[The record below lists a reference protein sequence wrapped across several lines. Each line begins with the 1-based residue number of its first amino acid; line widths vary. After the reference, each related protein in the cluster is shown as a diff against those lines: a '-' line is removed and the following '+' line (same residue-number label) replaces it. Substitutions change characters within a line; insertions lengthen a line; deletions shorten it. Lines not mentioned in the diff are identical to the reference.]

1 MAQRT
6 GRLTLRA
13 KCRVTRV
20 VAEGGRA
27 RSVEYFDEQ
36 GRERRA
42 KARAVVV
49 ACSAI
54 ETARLLLASGLA
66 NGSGLLGKG
75 LMFSTLAAGYGRFPR
90 SSPAWP
96 ESSERLPFIDRA
108 LQDLPDGPRGTI
120 LFQRP
125 HPNPI
130 FQAEKLAW
138 NRSGPPAFGAELKR
152 RMREF
157 FLETRTIEWESFSEF
172 LAHDGCEVSLD
183 PAVRDSA
190 GQPAARV
197 RIGLHSASLAASD
210 RLAARAREVLAAAG
224 AMRQGETSEERVYTV
239 LQCGTARMGAEAK
252 TSVLDPSCESHEVKG
267 LFVADSSSFC
277 SSGSAPFTLTIMA
290 NAMRVASGIAEK
302 MRRRDL

>member
-6 GRLTLRA
+6 RGLTLPPT
-13 KCRVTRV
+13 CRVTRG
-20 VAEGGRA
+20 VAEAGRT
-27 RSVEYFDEQ
+27 RSVVYLDEQ
-36 GRERRA
+36 GREQRA

-54 ETARLLLASGLA
+54 ETARLLLASGPA
-66 NGSGLLGKG
+66 SGSGLLGKG

-190 GQPAARV
+190 GQPAARL

-224 AMRQGETSEERVYTV
+224 APRPGENSEERAYTGP
-239 LQCGTARMGAEAK
+239 QFGTARMGAGA
-252 TSVLDPSCESHEVKG
+252 ES
-267 LFVADSSSFC
+267 
-277 SSGSAPFTLTIMA
+277 SAF
-290 NAMRVASGIAEK
+290 
-302 MRRRDL
+302 D